1 MYQITETMNKSFVLL
16 VLWLSITSSGFAQ
29 KFGYVDSDFILN
41 QMPSYQKAKQE
52 ISDAAQKW
60 ETDIRDKNAKVLK
73 VKEDFRS
80 EELLLTD
87 EMRDEKA
94 KEIEKMENDVRD
106 LHQKYFGKDGL
117 LFTRQLE
124 LTKPAQEE
132 LYKAIQKVARKNNL
146 QFVFSNTEG
155 LTILYAEPRHD
166 YTEEVL
172 KELGLLDEE
181 NDEENPEGK

>member
-1 MYQITETMNKSFVLL
+1 MKKISIVFILCLSFVS
-16 VLWLSITSSGFAQ
+16 LSFAQ
-29 KFGYVDSDFILN
+29 KFGYVDSDFVLN

-52 ISDAAQKW
+52 ISEAAQKW
-60 ETDIRDKNAKVLK
+60 ETDIRDKNAKVQK
-73 VKEDFRS
+73 IKEDFRS

-87 EMRDEKA
+87 EMREERS
-94 KEIEKMENDVRD
+94 KEIEKLENEIRD

-117 LFTRQLE
+117 FFTRQLE

-132 LYKAIQKVARKNNL
+132 LYKAIEKIARKNKL

-172 KELGLLDEE
+172 AELGLGENEELESPEE
-181 NDEENPEGK
+181 NDEGEN

>member
-1 MYQITETMNKSFVLL
+1 MNKSFVLL
-16 VLWLSITSSGFAQ
+16 VLWLGISTSGFAQ

-52 ISDAAQKW
+52 VSESAQKW
-60 ETDIRDKNAKVLK
+60 ETDIRDKNAKLQK
-73 VKEDFRS
+73 VKDDFHS
-80 EELLLTD
+80 EELLLTE
-87 EMRDEKA
+87 EMRTERA
-94 KEIEKMENDVRD
+94 KEIEKMENEIRD

-132 LYKAIQKVARKNNL
+132 LYKAIQKIARKNNL

-166 YTEEVL
+166 YTEEVIE
-172 KELGLLDEE
+172 ELGLNEDES
-181 NDEENPEGK
+181 EENPEDGK

>member
-1 MYQITETMNKSFVLL
+1 MNKHVVVLVFSL
-16 VLWLSITSSGFAQ
+16 FLGYSAQAQ
-29 KFGYVDSDFILN
+29 KFGYVDSDFVLN
-41 QMPSYQKAKQE
+41 QMPSYQKARQE
-52 ISDAAQKW
+52 ISEAAQKW
-60 ETDIRDKNAKVLK
+60 ETDIREKNAKVQK
-73 VKEDFRS
+73 VKEDFRA

-87 EMRDEKA
+87 EMREERT
-94 KEIEKMENDVRD
+94 KEIEKMENEVRD

-132 LYKAIQKVARKNNL
+132 LYAAVQKVARKNKL

-172 KELGLLDEE
+172 AELGLGE
-181 NDEENPEGK
+181 NAELENPEEDNQGEN